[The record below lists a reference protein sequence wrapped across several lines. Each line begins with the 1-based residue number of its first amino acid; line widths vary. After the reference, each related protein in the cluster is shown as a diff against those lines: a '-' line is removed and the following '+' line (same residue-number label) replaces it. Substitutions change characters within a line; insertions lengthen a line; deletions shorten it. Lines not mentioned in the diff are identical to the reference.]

1 MESTA
6 RRFHSLLVICGI
18 IAPLIYLATDTLAGI
33 LYTNYNFIDQAI
45 SELLAINALT
55 SDLVVPLFTLYDLLL
70 TAFAFGVWL
79 SARGNRFL
87 RVTALLMIGN
97 AVTGLMLWNIFPMHM
112 RDAEATFTDTM
123 HIILAGL
130 GVIFILL
137 AVVFGSFALGK
148 RFQIYSIITILL
160 FLVPSIL
167 IFALSPS
174 VSEYLGKTVDM
185 PPLTGISERTSTY
198 AYMLWQMVLT
208 IVLLKSEK
216 KSDVVFDRMLNA
228 YVSGENRMDI

>member
-1 MESTA
+1 MEPTA
-6 RRFHSLLVICGI
+6 RRFHSILLICGI
-18 IAPLIYLATDTLAGI
+18 IAPLIYLATDTLADI

-45 SELLAINALT
+45 SELLAINAPT

-70 TAFAFGVWL
+70 MAFAFGVWL
-79 SARGNRFL
+79 SAGRNRSL

-112 RDAEATFTDTM
+112 RGVEATFTDTM

-137 AVVFGSFALGK
+137 AVVFGSFALGE
-148 RFQIYSIITILL
+148 RFLIFSMITILL
-160 FLVPSIL
+160 FLAPSIVV
-167 IFALSPS
+167 FALSPS
-174 VSEYLGKTVDM
+174 VSEFLGKTVDM

-198 AYMLWQMVLT
+198 TYMLWQMVLT

-216 KSDVVFDRMLNA
+216 KPKVVSDRDA
-228 YVSGENRMDI
+228 